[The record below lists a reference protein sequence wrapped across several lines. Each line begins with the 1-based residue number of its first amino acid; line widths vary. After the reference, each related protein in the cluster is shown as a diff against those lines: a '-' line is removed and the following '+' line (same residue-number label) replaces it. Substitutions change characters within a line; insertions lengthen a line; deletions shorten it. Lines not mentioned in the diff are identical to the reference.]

1 VPVNIVFMLISCYT
15 IEEMNSRQATEV
27 DVVCESDAA
36 CKHQI
41 HLLRQSTK
49 CYDQI
54 WTVQRV

>member
-1 VPVNIVFMLISCYT
+1 MPVNIVFMLISCYT

-54 WTVQRV
+54 